1 MVVYTRISGGS
12 APSLII
18 ACVALFCACL
28 QTVVAE
34 IDSVFKSR
42 PDLYPPVFTLEHRV
56 PDKLSPG
63 YIFVGPYEASNSGPY
78 IYDDE
83 GNLVWSGWG
92 NSGPGNAHG
101 MHVCK
106 YKGKDHLCF
115 FQGVQQNGYCRG
127 HGVIMDDHY
136 RIVRTVVPG
145 GGMASSDMHEFMPIN
160 DGKTALMTVYQ
171 QRQFDMSPW
180 NVKSG
185 MGWVME
191 SVFQEV
197 DVETNEVLFEWK
209 SLDHVD
215 PSDGYTWPSHTDTSG
230 TGLDPRS
237 PWDYFHI
244 NSVDKNE
251 DGDYLISSRH
261 TCAIYKI
268 SGKDGSIIWR
278 LHGARPTFKNI
289 NFSFSQQH
297 DARWLSENSTHTLLS
312 LYNNGFNGFNR
323 THEYSSGML
332 ILIDHRDNT
341 ATQLHDY
348 VPPGKNM
355 ISSSQG
361 NMQVLENNN
370 VFIGWGNNAYVSEH
384 DEEGNVLLWGYLDK
398 DRIMNYRA
406 QKFEWEGN
414 PTDVPALWTY
424 SQSIDTFSPTT
435 FYVSWNGATR
445 VKFWRFYGATNSTG
459 PFMLVKQVEK
469 RGFETSYSAPY
480 FYQWTYVEAVDVEG
494 KVLGKSRTM
503 FTFIPSVELQSHCGR
518 ESCENAPA
526 YGLPGEQG
534 AGPAIPPAG
543 INTVP
548 WIDPGHPEAHF
559 DWGQTGSGSEQG
571 ESGSGTLRTAYNN
584 VGWIAP
590 AFGFVVAVVAIYTI
604 LRVYRRQHQF
614 SRVKERGSSE
624 SLDRAEGSK
633 PWQGSSDQSTESY
646 SVLCTLIHPRRTNA
660 ASPMPAP
667 KSGSKGTAGRPSLPS
682 LSLSSST
689 NNPSSSSAI
698 DTPAATP
705 NPLSATSASFAQS
718 SSKSRN
724 ARHTRATSWTSA
736 HDQSGLPSPADFS
749 LSTSQQRRRR
759 ESNISLA
766 DVSEGSSGRYDD
778 DDDDYSR
785 DNMAVRNT
793 SFDWG
798 PGHARSRSHSY
809 SQPQMSLL
817 QPQELADSSAPRPRP
832 APVTW
837 MSLPRKGQLALLGLC
852 RVFDFLQIASLQ
864 AYMFYQLKSF
874 DENLSDADVST
885 QAGILQGAFTAA
897 QFATA
902 IPWGRVAD
910 AEWGGRKFVLLV
922 GLLGTS
928 LSCLGVAFSTSF
940 AQAVFW
946 RSFGGAIN
954 GTVGIIRTMIA
965 ENVKEKKYHSR
976 AFLIL
981 PIGFNIAALFGPV
994 MGGMLAD
1001 PVKAYPRLF
1010 GPDSSFGGADG
1021 VQWLVRYPYA
1031 LPMLAN
1037 TIFLSFAA
1045 ACVAIGLEETLEAC
1059 KGKPGLGVFSMRIL
1073 ARGIRAVVPSSSPL
1087 YHRLPFA
1094 DYDEEGPLL
1103 NRRDIAES
1111 YEMEEKATKSTRQS
1125 RTLPFRRIWTKNV
1138 LCTLLAQAFFDFQ
1151 MGAFNNLWLLFLSTP
1166 RYDANDPASPIQR
1179 LPFIFTGGLGML
1191 PQSVGFA
1198 TAILGVIG
1206 MLLQFTIYPSINGR
1220 LGTAKSYQYFLTL
1233 FPLAYAFA
1241 PYIALA
1247 PSSAPPPGQAN
1258 GGWVWFSIIVVL
1270 FLQVTARTF
1279 TLPTSIILLNNCSP
1293 HPSVLGTI
1301 HGIGQ
1306 SVSSAFRTIGP
1317 IFSGSWYGYG
1327 LEMGMVGFAW
1337 WLIALV
1343 SVFGCVA
1350 AIFVYEGSGHEVFL
1364 PGEEEELRD

>member
-1 MVVYTRISGGS
+1 MGS
-12 APSLII
+12 LLVWLL
-18 ACVALFCACL
+18 CCL
-28 QTVVAE
+28 PGVVAE
-34 IDSVFKSR
+34 IDSVFRSR
-42 PDLYPPVFTLEHRV
+42 PDLYPPVLTIERSSPEKV
-56 PDKLSPG
+56 TPG
-63 YIFVGPYEASNSGPY
+63 YIFVGPYEAANSGPY
-78 IYDDE
+78 IYDND

-92 NSGPGNAHG
+92 SSGPGNAHG

-106 YKGKDHLCF
+106 YKGEDHLCF

-127 HGVIMDDHY
+127 HGVIMNNQY
-136 RIVRTVVPG
+136 RTVKTVLPG
-145 GGMASSDMHEFMPIN
+145 GGMASSDMHEFLPIN
-160 DGKTALMTVYQ
+160 DGKTALLTVYQ
-171 QRQFDMSPW
+171 QRQFDMSLW
-180 NVKSG
+180 NVKTG
-185 MGWVME
+185 MGWLME

-215 PSDGYTWPSHTDTSG
+215 PTASYTYPGHTDTSG

-244 NSVDKNE
+244 NSIDKNQ

-268 SGKDGSIIWR
+268 SGQNGTVIWQ
-278 LHGARPTFKNI
+278 LHGANPSFTNI

-297 DARWLSENSTHTLLS
+297 DARFLNENGTHTLLS
-312 LYNNGFNGFNR
+312 LYNNGYNGFNQ
-323 THEYSSGML
+323 THEYSSGMI
-332 ILIDHRDNT
+332 ILIDHVAKT
-341 ATQLHDY
+341 ATQVRDY
-348 VPPGKNM
+348 APLNM
-355 ISSSQG
+355 DMLSSSQG
-361 NMQVLENNN
+361 NMQVLSNHH
-370 VFIGWGNNAYVSEH
+370 VFMGWGNNAYVSEH
-384 DEEGNVLLWGYLDK
+384 DQNGNLVLWGYIDK

-406 QKFEWEGN
+406 QKFQWDGM

-424 SQSIDTFSPTT
+424 SRSTEPFSSLTL
-435 FYVSWNGATR
+435 YVSWNGATR
-445 VKFWRFYGATNSTG
+445 VRYWRFYGAMNMTG
-459 PFMLVKQVEK
+459 PYALLNQVTK
-469 RGFETSYSAPY
+469 KGFETSYTFPHY
-480 FYQWTYVEAVDVEG
+480 YPWTYAEAVDLEG
-494 KVLGKSRTM
+494 KVLGKSRHK
-503 FTFIPSVELQSHCGR
+503 FTFTPSGELQQYCADNM
-518 ESCENAPA
+518 CENAPA
-526 YGLPGEQG
+526 YGLPGEEG
-534 AGPAIPPAG
+534 AGAFIPPLG
-543 INTVP
+543 LVTVP
-548 WIDPGHPEAHF
+548 WVDPEHPEAHY
-559 DWGQTGSGSEQG
+559 DWGESSEPGSQPLDDAKD
-571 ESGSGTLRTAYNN
+571 TLKTAY
-584 VGWIAP
+584 
-590 AFGFVVAVVAIYTI
+590 
-604 LRVYRRQHQF
+604 
-614 SRVKERGSSE
+614 ERGWFVPILAVGVAAIGVYMVVRKCRLRRPDNYAPSMPVPKLELQQSSRLR
-624 SLDRAEGSK
+624 SI
-633 PWQGSSDQSTESY
+633 ST
-646 SVLCTLIHPRRTNA
+646 
-660 ASPMPAP
+660 
-667 KSGSKGTAGRPSLPS
+667 
-682 LSLSSST
+682 SST
-689 NNPSSSSAI
+689 SPVP
-698 DTPAATP
+698 TPALTP
-705 NPLSATSASFAQS
+705 THQRTSSHS
-718 SSKSRN
+718 NTKNRN
-724 ARHTRATSWTSA
+724 AHHTRATSWTSG
-736 HDQSGLPSPADFS
+736 HDGGEPSPLDFS
-749 LSTSQQRRRR
+749 SQQRRRG

-766 DVSEGSSGRYDD
+766 DLSEGSSDRYGDD
-778 DDDDYSR
+778 ADE
-785 DNMAVRNT
+785 NMALRNT
-793 SFDWG
+793 SFEQS
-798 PGHARSRSHSY
+798 GHARNRSQSHAQVSFM
-809 SQPQMSLL
+809 QPQ
-817 QPQELADSSAPRPRP
+817 QFSAHPPPRPG
-832 APVTW
+832 PVTW
-837 MSLPRKGQLALLGLC
+837 MTLPRKKQLALLGLC

-874 DENLSDADVST
+874 DESLSDADVST

-922 GLLGTS
+922 GLLGTAV
-928 LSCLGVAFSTSF
+928 SCLGVAFATSF

-981 PIGFNIAALFGPV
+981 PIGFNIASLFGPV

-1001 PVKAYPRLF
+1001 PVRSYPTLF
-1010 GPDSSFGGADG
+1010 GPNSSFGGADG

-1037 TIFLSFAA
+1037 AIFLSFAA
-1045 ACVAIGLEETLEAC
+1045 FCVGMGLEETLEAC
-1059 KGKPGLGVFSMRIL
+1059 KGKPGLGVFTARIF

-1087 YHRLPFA
+1087 YQRLPFA
-1094 DYDEEGPLL
+1094 DYDEDGPLL
-1103 NRRDIAES
+1103 SHHRDPTES
-1111 YEMEEKATKSTRQS
+1111 YELEEKAAKPLRHKRS
-1125 RTLPFRRIWTKNV
+1125 LPFRRLWTKNV

-1151 MGAFNNLWLLFLSTP
+1151 MGAFNNLWLLFLSSP
-1166 RYDANDPASPIQR
+1166 RYDSNDPAAPAQR

-1206 MLLQFTIYPSINGR
+1206 MLLQFTVYPAINSR

-1258 GGWVWFSIIVVL
+1258 GAWVWFSIIVVL

-1306 SVSSAFRTIGP
+1306 SVSSAFRTVGP

-1327 LEMGMVGFAW
+1327 LEIGMVGFAW

-1350 AIFVYEGSGHEVFL
+1350 AIFVYEGSGHEIIL
-1364 PGEEEELRD
+1364 PGEEDDFRDRH